1 MFTFYTKY
9 FVIFLTSSLAA
20 YPNALTYSEVT
31 CLNEVLSPYAVPFR
45 LRLNMNNDAA
55 NADAK
60 TIAETGNSGITSPKI
75 K

>member
-1 MFTFYTKY
+1 
-9 FVIFLTSSLAA
+9 
-20 YPNALTYSEVT
+20 
-31 CLNEVLSPYAVPFR
+31 
-45 LRLNMNNDAA
+45 MNNDAA